1 MRQTNTTITGQIPG
15 LPAFGSARKASLLAL
30 LLLGMM
36 SGAFA
41 QSHDSDDDTLVALN
55 KNAFNLTLLQNT
67 PSQFKFEISNNT
79 GDTIH
84 PFFIELFAIGFDFS
98 QDCILNQ
105 SINNI
110 NLETN
115 IEKLWGPQFISLGVG
130 DLPVMGK
137 FTTTLGTVTNSTSS
151 MMKVR
156 LFGTLNNQNFVW
168 VGYLRK

>member
-1 MRQTNTTITGQIPG
+1 MRQTNTTITGKIPEI
-15 LPAFGSARKASLLAL
+15 PAFYSAGKAGLLAL

-41 QSHDSDDDTLVALN
+41 QSHDSEDTLKALPA
-55 KNAFNLTLLQNT
+55 NAFSLSLLQNT
-67 PSQFKFEISNNT
+67 GSQFKIEISNNT

-84 PFFIELFAIGFDFS
+84 PFFVELFAIGFDFS
-98 QDCILNQ
+98 QDCILQQ

-130 DLPVMGK
+130 DLPPSGK
-137 FTTTLGTVTNSTSS
+137 FVSTLGIVTNDPGS

-156 LFGTLNNQNFVW
+156 LFGTVNHQNVIW
-168 VGYLRK
+168 VGYLKK